1 MPTEEEILS
10 SIHQEDINATEEVIE
25 QEEEEEQSEDKQER
39 IPWNLTIMTTAL
51 NEIKFGLLSQ
61 PANESSSGWLAHVK
75 SLDTL
80 PNQIKKAQWSGLNK
94 QHSIHSLKNRPL
106 FPPFFFF
113 SCYTRA

>member
-1 MPTEEEILS
+1 MPTKEEILS

-25 QEEEEEQSEDKQER
+25 QEEEEQSEDKQER
-39 IPWNLTIMTTAL
+39 IPWNLTTMRTAL

-80 PNQIKKAQWSGLNK
+80 ANQIEKAQWSGLTQTTRN
-94 QHSIHSLKNRPL
+94 S
-106 FPPFFFF
+106 FFEK
-113 SCYTRA
+113 